1 MRKREF
7 QLSEEEISAFQAAE
21 AETRNV
27 YELKRLQAVRLYGMG
42 EPVESIQRLVG
53 CGAASPRQWSML
65 YKRAG
70 LVGLRIQWAR
80 GNANKL
86 TAAQRQQLAEKL
98 AASTPNEVIAPEQRM
113 EQGTFWTVSDLQIVV
128 ERWFGVTYQSE
139 TSYRALLHACGFS
152 YQKVERVYR
161 SQPSAVQLAEFE
173 ADLEKK

>member
-1 MRKREF
+1 MRRREF
-7 QLSEEEISAFQAAE
+7 CLSAEEISAFREAE

-42 EPVESIQRLVG
+42 EPVDSIQRLVG
-53 CGAASPRQWSML
+53 CGPASPRQWSIL
-65 YKRAG
+65 YKQAGIAG
-70 LVGLRIQWAR
+70 LRVAWAR

-86 TAAQRQQLAEKL
+86 TEEQRHELSQKL
-98 AASTPNEVIAPEQRM
+98 AAYKPNEVIPAEMRV
-113 EQGTFWTVSDLQIVV
+113 ERGEFWTVSDLQIVV

-139 TSYRALLHACGFS
+139 TSYRNLLHTSGFS

-161 SQPSAVQLAEFE
+161 SRPSAAQLAEFE